1 MAKTRKSASLAET
14 KESTVSG
21 PIIERADSFAE
32 YYVNHCQVGFTP
44 YDVFIFL
51 SEAAHGSDG
60 NVHLRQKTRVVMS
73 PIEAKLL
80 IKFLTNAM
88 VGFENAYGEVKI
100 HPSIEVEVAG

>member
-1 MAKTRKSASLAET
+1 MAKVKKSALPAAAKKLA
-14 KESTVSG
+14 VSA
-21 PIIERADSFAE
+21 PIIEKADSFAE

-88 VGFENAYGEVKI
+88 VAFENTYGEVKI
-100 HPSIEVEVAG
+100 HPSVEVDVAG

>member
-1 MAKTRKSASLAET
+1 MAKTRKSALPVAA
-14 KESTVSG
+14 KESTVSD
-21 PIIERADSFAE
+21 PFIERADSFAE
-32 YYVNHCQVGFTP
+32 FYVNHCQVGFTP

-88 VGFENAYGEVKI
+88 VTFESTYGEVKI
-100 HPSIEVEVAG
+100 HPSIDVDVAG